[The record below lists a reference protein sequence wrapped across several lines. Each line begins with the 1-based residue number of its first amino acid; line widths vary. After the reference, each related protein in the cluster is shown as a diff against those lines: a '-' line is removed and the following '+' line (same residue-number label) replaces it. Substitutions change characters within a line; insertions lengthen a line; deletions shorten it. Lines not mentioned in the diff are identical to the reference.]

1 MYEVKIINDEKE
13 IIIHSPVISSEVPR
27 LENGTIK
34 KSINSIDS
42 FSFSFT
48 PNNPA
53 QNKLIPL
60 KTKIEVKNSKNGK
73 IEFRGRILLPTPQM
87 DSNGLFNTQVIA
99 ESELGYLNDSI
110 TRYAEF
116 HDISVKDFL
125 IMIIRN
131 HNENTT
137 PDKHF
142 TVGIV
147 EFTDRLYR
155 FLGYENTFATIK
167 DKLLDRLGGELQV
180 RVENGVRYLDYLKEI
195 GEHSSVE
202 IALSKNLRS
211 IEREE
216 DPSNIISRLVPLGAK
231 LEDTDERITVASVN
245 NGLDYI
251 DDLEAIKEF
260 GIIEGTITWDDVN
273 FPDILLKKAK
283 EKQKEIN
290 KIRSKYNVEALDLS
304 LIGLDFDSFELG
316 NTYRLINPLMSVND
330 TVRIVE
336 KTIDIITPQSSN
348 LTIGEKFEDIKTYNL
363 KSIENNKSL
372 ESVKGVVNSTV
383 KVVKQVSEELETTVE
398 NAQNTNRILVETNTN
413 LLGITKNVN
422 SLLEQTLTLEKQLKE
437 QSGQLTELKSKTN
450 RLNKRVNMGM

>member
-1 MYEVKIINDEKE
+1 MYQVKIMNDEKE

-27 LENGTIK
+27 LENGSIK

-60 KTKIEVKNSKNGK
+60 KTKIEVENLKNGK
-73 IEFRGRILLPTPQM
+73 IEFRGRILLLTPQM

-125 IMIIRN
+125 IIIIRN

-142 TVGIV
+142 TVGNV

-180 RVENGVRYLDYLKEI
+180 RVENRVKYLDYLKEI
-195 GEHSSVE
+195 GEYSNVE

-231 LEDTDERITVASVN
+231 LEDSDERITIASVN
-245 NGLDYI
+245 NGVDYI
-251 DDLEAIKEF
+251 DDLEAIKKF
-260 GIIEGTITWDDVN
+260 GIIEGMITWDDVN
-273 FPDILLKKAK
+273 FPNILLKKGK

-304 LIGLDFDSFELG
+304 LIGLDFNSFELG
-316 NTYRLINPLMSVND
+316 NSYRLINPIMSVND

-348 LTIGEKFEDIKTYNL
+348 LTIGEKFEDIKSYNL
-363 KSIENNKSL
+363 KSMEANRSL
-372 ESVKGVVNSTV
+372 ENVKGVVNSTV
-383 KVVKQVSEELETTVE
+383 QVVRQVSSELESTVE
-398 NAQNTNRILVETNTN
+398 NAQKTNRILVETNSN
-413 LLGITKNVN
+413 LLGLTKNVN
-422 SLLEQTLTLEKQLKE
+422 SILEQTLTLEQNLKE
-437 QSGQLTELKSKTN
+437 QGSQLTELNNKTKT
-450 RLNKRVNMGM
+450 LNKRVNMGM